1 MTRIDR
7 IGPVLLLI
15 GLGLNLSG
23 CAVFGGGEEPP
34 RRPAD
39 ACAIFSEKDDWY
51 PAARAAEKR
60 WGVPIALQLAFIK
73 QESAFIA
80 DARPPRG
87 KFLGII
93 PTSRPSNAYGY
104 GQALDGTWDG
114 YIRATGNRGA
124 DRDDFDDVTDFIG
137 WYCTV
142 SHNKLGL
149 AKNDAYNQY
158 LAYHEGQGG
167 YSRRTYEKKAWL
179 VKVARKVETQAQ
191 TYQTQLARCMD
202 KLEEENDSWW

>member
-1 MTRIDR
+1 MSPPLR
-7 IGPVLLLI
+7 LLLAP
-15 GLGLNLSG
+15 LLLALQG
-23 CAVFGGGEEPP
+23 CAIFGGGGEPP

-39 ACAIFSEKDDWY
+39 ACAIFAEKDDWY

-73 QESAFIA
+73 QESAFVA

-87 KFLGII
+87 KFLGFI

-104 GQALDGTWDG
+104 GQALDSTWEG
-114 YIRATGNRGA
+114 YIRNTGNRGA
-124 DRDDFDDVTDFIG
+124 DRDDFADVTDFIG

-142 SHNKLGL
+142 THKKLGI

-167 YSRRTYEKKAWL
+167 YARRTYEKKAWL
-179 VKVARKVETQAQ
+179 VKVARKVEAQARL
-191 TYQTQLARCMD
+191 YGEQLARCGA
-202 KLEEENDSWW
+202 KLEEQERSWW